1 MFNNPTKKLKLIRFP
16 EEIRVIKSL
25 MEIIEHNFGLNFMV
39 SDGHVMEMQLIATGM
54 VIIPRQ
60 LKYLPFLHKL
70 QIPSNHLKKLRN
82 LEGCQE
88 LRFLNLQDNDLTD
101 ERLSPLTTLSHLS
114 TLDISQNRI
123 TSLDIFAQLPQLEN
137 LLAGDNRITDIP
149 PITFHSL
156 KKLDLRGNPISQ
168 LRNLQFMEQL
178 QEVILDEGNLP
189 EPEQAIYHEGIEAM
203 QTYCATHY

>member
-1 MFNNPTKKLKLIRFP
+1 
-16 EEIRVIKSL
+16 
-25 MEIIEHNFGLNFMV
+25 MEIIEQNFGLNFMV

-88 LRFLNLQDNDLTD
+88 LRFLNLQDNELMD
-101 ERLSPLTTLSHLS
+101 EKLSPLTTLPHLS
-114 TLDISQNRI
+114 TLDVSQNRI
-123 TSLDIFAQLPQLEN
+123 TSLEIFAQLPQLEN
-137 LLAGDNRITDIP
+137 LSAADNLITDIP

-178 QEVILDEGNLP
+178 QEIKLDEGNLP
-189 EPEQAIYHEGIEAM
+189 EAEQTIYHEGIEAM
-203 QTYCATHY
+203 QAFCSTHD